1 MTKTIS
7 NQYSQIKTL
16 TNKLLLPNK
25 VAAEIKTEI
34 ASIKQSNGN
43 GGWEE
48 LVVEVEVNTSVVI
61 KDLGIQ
67 MVIVGSIVLC
77 KCDHNS
83 ANCTTRKS
91 VHKEEA
97 TRNNN
102 MGGCRWYKNHRFEWP
117 LPGKHGGYINLIK
130 NESFCYI
137 SCIPNIETP
146 ISRKI

>member
-34 ASIKQSNGN
+34 ASIKKSNGN

-77 KCDHNS
+77 K
-83 ANCTTRKS
+83 
-91 VHKEEA
+91 
-97 TRNNN
+97 
-102 MGGCRWYKNHRFEWP
+102 M
-117 LPGKHGGYINLIK
+117 
-130 NESFCYI
+130 
-137 SCIPNIETP
+137 
-146 ISRKI
+146 